1 MAIFIDLAALF
12 GHFYT
17 VFSPQR
23 RDRKSLE
30 SKEVD
35 MKRRPSMGI
44 RRPKKKPRDRR
55 RREREHQNRLLGLG
69 VSLEEQRTMNAGEV
83 RAAIRKLEKAAA
95 RA

>member
-1 MAIFIDLAALF
+1 
-12 GHFYT
+12 
-17 VFSPQR
+17 
-23 RDRKSLE
+23 
-30 SKEVD
+30 
-35 MKRRPSMGI
+35 MGI